1 MLKQDINSIPGFNYD
16 LKLYNSLSFPIL
28 HIHRSAE
35 IILPLEGSAKVTV
48 GNTDFTLEAGQ
59 ALLALPFVPHAFTS
73 DGAKLAVCVFSK
85 DCARDFYDRLGNRR
99 SNRPVFRPSAAAV
112 KYLFE
117 QFDFGRKVSA
127 GTVSEAKGVSELAV
141 TSVLYAVLESFLT
154 QVEFD
159 SEPGIYEKLL
169 DYISLHY
176 AEELT
181 LSSIAEVFGYEP
193 HYLSRLISR
202 CTQMN
207 LRSIINSCR
216 IESAKDKLKNSKSIT
231 DAALTCG
238 FGSLRSFDRV
248 FRELVGMSPGE
259 WLRQHRKR

>member
-1 MLKQDINSIPGFNYD
+1 MLTQDINSVPGFNYD
-16 LKLYNSLSFPIL
+16 LRLYNSLSFPTL

-35 IILPLEGSAKVTV
+35 IILPLEGSARVTV

-59 ALLALPFVPHAFTS
+59 ALLALPFAPHAFIV
-73 DGAKLAVCVFSK
+73 DCAKLAVCVFSK

-99 SNRPVFRPSAAAV
+99 SIRPVFRPSTAAV
-112 KYLFE
+112 KYLID
-117 QFDFGRKVSA
+117 QLDFGRTIPA
-127 GTVSEAKGVSELAV
+127 GTVSEADGVSELAV

-181 LSSIAEVFGYEP
+181 LSSIAAVFGYEP
-193 HYLSRLISR
+193 HYLSRLIGR

-216 IESAKDKLKNSKSIT
+216 IESAKDKLKSSMSIT
-231 DAALTCG
+231 DAALSCG

-248 FRELVGMSPGE
+248 FREFVGMSPGE
-259 WLRQHRKR
+259 WLRQG